1 MPSPFPGMNP
11 YLELEDAW
19 RDFHERF
26 LPQAAETISPQ
37 VSPAYLVKL
46 EQNLYIHERAADKR
60 HLLGYG
66 DVTLSRSRQTDPPGT
81 SAAVLPAP
89 GRILLPR
96 VDVESESYIEIRDAK
111 TRRLVTVIELLS
123 PTNKRPGEDRQGYL
137 AKRAGLLRSGAHFVE
152 LDLLRGW
159 PRMPFDEPP
168 TGDYCVLVSR
178 VEDRPRAEFWPIG
191 LRERLPEIP
200 IPLQEPHPDA
210 RLDLQAVLHRVYD
223 AAYYRD
229 YIYDGTPW
237 PPLSKEDAAWAQRLA
252 ASAVSGS

>member
-11 YLELEDAW
+11 YLEQEDAW

-26 LPQAAETISPQ
+26 LPHVAEALSPQ

-46 EQNLYIHERAADKR
+46 EQNLYIHERGADER

-66 DVTLSRSRQTDPPGT
+66 DVTVSQTRGAGPANT
-81 SAAVLPAP
+81 ATAVLTSPR
-89 GRILLPR
+89 RILLPR
-96 VDVESESYIEIRDAK
+96 VDVESESYLEIRDRQ

-123 PTNKRPGEDRQGYL
+123 PTNKRPGDDRQRYL
-137 AKRAGLLRSGAHFVE
+137 AKRAGLLRSDAHFVE

-168 TGDYCVLVSR
+168 AGDYCVLVSR
-178 VEDRPRAEFWPIG
+178 VEDRPRAEFWPLG
-191 LRERLPEIP
+191 LRDPLPEIP
-200 IPLQEPHPDA
+200 IPLQAPHPDA

-237 PPLSKEDAAWAQRLA
+237 PPLSEADAAWAQQQA
-252 ASAVSGS
+252 AQPQPSA

>member
-11 YLELEDAW
+11 YLEQEDAW
-19 RDFHERF
+19 RDFHEAF
-26 LPQAAETISPQ
+26 LPAAREALSPQ
-37 VSPAYLVKL
+37 VSPSYLVKL
-46 EQNLYIHERAADKR
+46 EQNLYIHERAADER

-66 DVTLSRSRQTDPPGT
+66 DVTLSQTRRTDPPSTTG
-81 SAAVLPAP
+81 AVLTSPR
-89 GRILLPR
+89 RILLPR

-123 PTNKRPGEDRQGYL
+123 PTNKRPGDDRQRYL
-137 AKRAGLLRSGAHFVE
+137 TKRTELLRSDAHFVE

-191 LRERLPEIP
+191 LRDRLPEIP
-200 IPLQEPHPDA
+200 IPLQSPHPDA

-237 PPLSKEDAAWAQRLA
+237 PSLSNEDADWAQRLA
-252 ASAVSGS
+252 ATGS

>member
-11 YLELEDAW
+11 YLEQDDAW
-19 RDFHERF
+19 RDFHEAF
-26 LPQAAETISPQ
+26 LPAARESLSPQ
-37 VSPAYLVKL
+37 VSPAYVVKL
-46 EQNLYIHERAADKR
+46 EQNLYIHERAADER

-66 DVTLSRSRQTDPPGT
+66 DVTVSRTRAAGPHGAAT
-81 SAAVLPAP
+81 AVLTAP
-89 GRILLPR
+89 SRILLPR
-96 VDVESESYIEIRDAK
+96 VDVESESFLEIRDSK

-123 PTNKRPGEDRQGYL
+123 PTNKRPGDDRQRYL
-137 AKRAGLLRSGAHFVE
+137 AKRAGLLRSDAHFIE

-178 VEDRPRAEFWPIG
+178 VEDRPRAEFWPVG
-191 LRERLPEIP
+191 LRDRLPEIP
-200 IPLQEPHPDA
+200 IPLQDPHPDA
-210 RLDLQAVLHRVYD
+210 RLDLQDVLHRVYD

-237 PPLSKEDAAWAQRLA
+237 PPLAGQDAAWARQLA
-252 ASAVSGS
+252 AGEMA